1 MDKLAQVNI
10 GSTFGS
16 RFGQDLGLSNLVS
29 IILSNAMIIA
39 GILMFVLILVGGFG
53 IIMSAGSD
61 NPEGAAKG
69 KKAITAAV
77 IGFIIIF
84 ASYWIIKII
93 ETLTGLQILN
103 SSL

>member
-1 MDKLAQVNI
+1 MDRLSLNI
-10 GSTFGS
+10 GDAFDT
-16 RFGQDLGLSNLVS
+16 RFGNDLGFGDLVS
-29 IILSNAMIIA
+29 IILSNAIIIA
-39 GILMFVLILVGGFG
+39 GILMFILILVGGFG
-53 IIMSAGSD
+53 IIISAGSD

-93 ETLTGLQILN
+93 ETLTGLQILT
-103 SSL
+103 SPL

>member
-1 MDKLAQVNI
+1 MDQLAINI
-10 GSTFGS
+10 GEAFNS
-16 RFGQDLGLSNLVS
+16 RFGKDLGFGDLVS
-29 IILSNAMIIA
+29 IILSNAIVIA

-77 IGFIIIF
+77 LGFIIIF
-84 ASYWIIKII
+84 ISYWIIKII
-93 ETLTGLQILN
+93 EKLTGLSILEPG
-103 SSL
+103 L